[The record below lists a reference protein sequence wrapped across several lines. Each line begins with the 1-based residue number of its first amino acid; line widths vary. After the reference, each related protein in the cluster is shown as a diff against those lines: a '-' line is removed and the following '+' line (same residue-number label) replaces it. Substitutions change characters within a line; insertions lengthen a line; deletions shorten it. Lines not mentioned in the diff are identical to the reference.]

1 MGSGEVSAGSGM
13 LPQQLP
19 GAALCTPRPCSRPC
33 RRAGPCGPPGRGG
46 DAENRQKEGTP
57 RVNETKPRNWRKT
70 VLVVLAAI
78 LIGLVLV
85 AVYLYSQ
92 VSAVFD
98 PGEAGSLVQDTDPD
112 ILQNGDRF
120 YNILFLGIDYDE
132 DDTGRTY
139 ADGKGM
145 TDVIMYLQIDRD
157 TGRVNILQ
165 IPRDSYTGPD
175 LGGGVRSGTGK
186 INEVYAN
193 GPDQKNLINNTANMV
208 YRMFKLPVDNYV
220 TIEMD
225 AFKALLNAQ
234 GGIKMYVPWD
244 IVHTDEKTG
253 EETVLVSQGT
263 HWVSGDTAEVILR
276 NRNYAQADYK
286 RLETQQYFYAA
297 LVRTFLEE
305 YELPDYYAACKNVA
319 HYINTDLD
327 ITELWGLYGTLTQI
341 DPANIFIIRLPGGG
355 TTMPEYPRYS
365 CYALDRD
372 KTAALLNTYFRDAEM
387 PVEADKLEIATEADG
402 VTWPYG
408 VTDDPGKTL
417 GTVDSGAGEA
427 EP

>member
-1 MGSGEVSAGSGM
+1 M
-13 LPQQLP
+13 QT
-19 GAALCTPRPCSRPC
+19 GAHNTEQKVGRPC
-33 RRAGPCGPPGRGG
+33 
-46 DAENRQKEGTP
+46 
-57 RVNETKPRNWRKT
+57 VNEMKPWNWRKT
-70 VLVVLAAI
+70 ALVVTAVI
-78 LIGLVLV
+78 LLSLLGIVL
-85 AVYLYSQ
+85 YMYSQ

-98 PGEAGSLVQDTDPD
+98 QGEAGSLVQDTDPN
-112 ILQNGDRF
+112 IAENGDRF
-120 YNILFLGIDYDE
+120 YNILLLGIDYDE
-132 DDTGRTY
+132 DDTGRSY
-139 ADGKGM
+139 ADGRGM
-145 TDVIMYLQIDRD
+145 TDVILYMQIDRD

-175 LGGGVRSGTGK
+175 IGGGVRSYTGK

-193 GPDQKNLINNTANMV
+193 GPDQQNLINNTANML

-244 IVHTDEKTG
+244 IVHKDSQTG
-253 EETVLVSQGT
+253 QESLLVSQGV

-297 LVRTFLEE
+297 LVRTFLED
-305 YELPDYYAACKNVA
+305 YKLPDYYAACKNVA

-327 ITELWGLYGTLTQI
+327 ITELWGLYATFTEI

-355 TTMPEYPRYS
+355 TTMPEYPQYA

-372 KTAALLNTYFRDAEM
+372 RTAEILNTYFRDADM
-387 PVEADKLEIATEADG
+387 PVEADRLEIATEEDG

-417 GTVDSGAGEA
+417 GQVDSGAGEA
-427 EP
+427 AP